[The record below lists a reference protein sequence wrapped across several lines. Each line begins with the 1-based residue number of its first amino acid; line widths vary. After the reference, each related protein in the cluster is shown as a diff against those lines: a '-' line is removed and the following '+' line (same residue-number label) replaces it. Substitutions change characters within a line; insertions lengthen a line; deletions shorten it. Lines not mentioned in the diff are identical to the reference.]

1 MSPTTTAV
9 RTRNL
14 TVYLSVKN
22 AEDRVFGG
30 RTYAPSNATVH
41 YSTSFAPRGEIRGP
55 ARKKDGTLGLVWVN
69 ERWNYE
75 DAPGWL
81 KSVVDAERP
90 EWARPGGAT

>member
-1 MSPTTTAV
+1 MSATTTVV
-9 RTRNL
+9 RVRNL
-14 TVYLSVKN
+14 IVYLSVKN
-22 AEDRVFGG
+22 AEDRMHCG

-41 YSTSFAPRGEIRGP
+41 YSTDFAPSGEIRGP
-55 ARKKDGTLGLVWVN
+55 IREEGGTLGLVWVT

-90 EWARPGGAT
+90 EWARPGVAA